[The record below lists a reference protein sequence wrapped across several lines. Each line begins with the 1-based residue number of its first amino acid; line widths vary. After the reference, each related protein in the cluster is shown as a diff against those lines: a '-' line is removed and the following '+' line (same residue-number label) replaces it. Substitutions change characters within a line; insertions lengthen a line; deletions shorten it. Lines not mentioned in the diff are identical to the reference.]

1 MGRMYRVVLPLATVV
16 AAGAAAVVTAQSQAQ
31 EAQKATSVTFHKEV
45 LPILQ
50 KNCQTCHRPG
60 SIAPMSL
67 LTYDDARPWARS
79 MKVKVASRQM
89 PPWFADPQYGNFAN
103 DRSLKQADIDTIV
116 KWADSGAPAGDPKDA
131 PAPIAWP
138 ADGWQIKPDVIVRGP
153 AFQIPA
159 HPPQNVIE
167 WTSIVVPSGFTK
179 DTWITSMELKPS
191 DISVTHHICINF
203 RPHTP
208 DVQYYTPAWNDKLRD
223 EEGIEIKKPGEATP
237 TGDGRNTR
245 DTQSGRSNGLEICYL
260 PGDQAADY
268 RPYHAG
274 KLIPAGTDIVFQVHY
289 TPSGKDA
296 IDVPLLGFTVADTPP
311 EKRWISTSAGGAGVG
326 AGGQDSA
333 AFVIPPNEPNY
344 AAPPAEAELGADA
357 ELVMF
362 QPHMHVR
369 GKDMTYTVEFPDGK
383 RKVVLSVSKYDFNW
397 QLQYMLAEPLRL
409 PKGTKLHVQAH
420 YNNSTSNKYNP
431 NPNRTIYQGNMTWEE
446 MMSPFMAI
454 LVDVKTDP
462 TKVFKRRTAQA
473 VDGGD

>member
-1 MGRMYRVVLPLATVV
+1 MGRVYLVALPLAALV
-16 AAGAAAVVTAQSQAQ
+16 AVGAAAAVRAQSHDAS
-31 EAQKATSVTFHKEV
+31 SVTFHKEV

-67 LTYDDARPWARS
+67 LTYDEARPWARS
-79 MKVKVASRQM
+79 MKVKVSSRQM
-89 PPWFADPQYGNFAN
+89 PPWFADPEYGKFAN

-131 PAPIAWP
+131 PAPIEWP

-153 AFQIPA
+153 AFRIPA
-159 HPPQNVIE
+159 HPPDNVIE

-179 DTWITSMELKPS
+179 DTWITSMELKPT
-191 DISVTHHICINF
+191 DISVTHHICIVF
-203 RPHTP
+203 KPHTP
-208 DVQYYTPAWNDKLRD
+208 DVEYYTPAWNDKPRD

-237 TGDGRNTR
+237 TNGRNSR
-245 DTQSGRSNGLEICYL
+245 DPQNGTGLEVCYL

-274 KLIPAGTDIVFQVHY
+274 KLIPAGMDIEFQVHY

-296 IDVPLLGFTVADTPP
+296 IDVPLLGFTVSDTPP
-311 EKRWISTSAGGAGVG
+311 EKRWLSTSAGGAGG
-326 AGGQDSA
+326 SSGGQNRPVFA
-333 AFVIPPNEPNY
+333 IPPNEPNY
-344 AAPPAEAELGADA
+344 AAPPAEAELAADA

-362 QPHMHVR
+362 QPHMHLR
-369 GKDMTYTVEFPDGK
+369 GKDMTYAVEFPHGK
-383 RKVVLSVSKYDFNW
+383 QQVVLSVSKYDFNW

-462 TKVFKRRTAQA
+462 TKVFKRRTGQA
-473 VDGGD
+473 VEGGD

>member
-1 MGRMYRVVLPLATVV
+1 MRRTFLTGLSLAALV
-16 AAGAAAVVTAQSQAQ
+16 AAGATIVARAEPTAS
-31 EAQKATSVTFHKEV
+31 TSEVTFNKDV
-45 LPILQ
+45 LPVLQ

-67 LTYDDARPWARS
+67 LTYEEARPWAKS
-79 MKVKVASRQM
+79 MKIKVASRQM
-89 PPWFADPQYGNFAN
+89 PPWFADPQYGHFAN
-103 DRSLKQADIDTIV
+103 DRSLTQADIDTIV

-153 AFQIPA
+153 AFQVPA

-208 DVQYYTPAWNDKLRD
+208 DVQYYTPAWNDKPRD
-223 EEGIEIKKPGEATP
+223 EEGIEIKKPGESTP
-237 TGDGRNTR
+237 TGDGQNSRN
-245 DTQSGRSNGLEICYL
+245 QQNGQNSNLEICYL

-296 IDVPLLGFTVADTPP
+296 IDVPLLGFTVPDTPP
-311 EKRWISTSAGGAGVG
+311 EKHWISTSAGGAAGS
-326 AGGQDSA
+326 GGQNSP
-333 AFVIPPNEPNY
+333 AFAIPPNEPNY
-344 AAPPAEAELGADA
+344 AAPPAESELAADV

-369 GKDMTYTVEFPDGK
+369 GKDMTYTVEYPDG
-383 RKVVLSVSKYDFNW
+383 RQQVVLSVSKYDFNW

-446 MMSPFMAI
+446 MMSPFLAI
-454 LVDVKTDP
+454 LVDAKTDP
-462 TKVFKRRTAQA
+462 ATIFKRRTAQA
-473 VDGGD
+473 VEGGD